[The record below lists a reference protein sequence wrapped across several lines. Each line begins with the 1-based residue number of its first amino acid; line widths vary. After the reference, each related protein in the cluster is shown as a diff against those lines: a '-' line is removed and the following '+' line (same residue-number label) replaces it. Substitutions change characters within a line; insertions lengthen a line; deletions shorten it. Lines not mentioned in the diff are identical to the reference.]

1 MRGDPR
7 AARYRQTG
15 LLCPKATGGSKP
27 RLLTPDVI
35 ARITQYKF
43 ETPSIFAWEIQ
54 ERLELEKVCKADRVP
69 SVSSINRILRS
80 IQLDLVPLGVVGQ
93 PVGFPR
99 CPGELGA
106 LLSGTS
112 SRSANVPP

>member
-1 MRGDPR
+1 LPPCKRRKIIELASNGVRPCQISR
-7 AARYRQTG
+7 ILQVQNVSNGCVSKILGRYRQTG

-69 SVSSINRILRS
+69 SVNPSAGRVST
-80 IQLDLVPLGVVGQ
+80 V
-93 PVGFPR
+93 
-99 CPGELGA
+99 
-106 LLSGTS
+106 
-112 SRSANVPP
+112 SR